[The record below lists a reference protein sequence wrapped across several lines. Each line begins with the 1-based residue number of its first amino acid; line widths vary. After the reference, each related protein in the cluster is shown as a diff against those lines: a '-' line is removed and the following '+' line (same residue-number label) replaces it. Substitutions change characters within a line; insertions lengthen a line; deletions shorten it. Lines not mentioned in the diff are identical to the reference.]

1 MKVATTFDILGPVMV
16 GPSSSHTAGAL
27 RIAQMAASL
36 CDTPIERVSFT
47 LYNSFAR
54 TYAGHGTDRALLGG
68 ILGMHTDDPDIQRSF
83 AIARERGL
91 SWEFVPSTS
100 GGDGLHPNTVDIEMR
115 CDDGTV
121 TSVRGESLGGGKA
134 RLVRVNGVSVDLTGR
149 MPALFV
155 AHRDVPGMLAL
166 MTGELGAAGVN
177 IAYMSSYRTTPGQ
190 LAYALFE
197 CDTLPAGDALSAMLA
212 GIETSPDVF
221 GVRVVRAAG
230 TTEVAGDATS
240 ERDFATGAELLERCA
255 AEAGYGQSPTA
266 ALQAGDAARC
276 VPSSGDVAECSPA
289 RAAGASGCA
298 SDTDEQGEA
307 RRAGVSIGTLMRL
320 READLRGPAEAE
332 RLMARVLDVMR
343 QETSEPIA
351 HPGRSLGGM
360 LDGQAARVFGW
371 QGPAGALCGPTLT
384 KACAWAMAT
393 LERSAR
399 MGIIVAAPT
408 AGSSGVLPGAVLACA
423 DALGPEAANGRCVV
437 DALYCAAAV
446 GAIIER
452 NASVAGAEGGC
463 QAEVGSASAMAAAA
477 LVQMLGGDPAMCLD
491 AATLAISNLL
501 GLVCDPV
508 RGLVEV
514 PCQARNAIGVANAYT
529 AAQMALSGVALPI
542 PFDEAVE
549 AMSQV
554 GHALPESLRETA
566 LGGLAAT
573 PSACALCGG
582 CA

>member
-36 CDTPIERVSFT
+36 CDTHIAHVGFT

-68 ILGMHTDDPDIQRSF
+68 ILGMHTDDPRIQHSF
-83 AIARERGL
+83 DIARESGL
-91 SWEFVPSTS
+91 TWSFTPSTA
-100 GGDGLHPNTVDIEMR
+100 GDGLHPNTVDIEMT

-121 TSVRGESLGGGKA
+121 TSVRGESLGGGRA

-149 MPALFV
+149 MPALFI
-155 AHRDVPGMLAL
+155 AHRDTPGMLAL

-177 IAYMSSYRTTPGQ
+177 IAYMSSYRTTPGK

-197 CDTLPAGDALSAMLA
+197 CDALPPADRLAPMLSR
-212 GIETSPDVF
+212 IESSPDVF
-221 GVRVVRAAG
+221 GVRFVRASG

-240 ERDFATGAELLERCA
+240 SHDFSCGSELLELCA
-255 AEAGYGQSPTA
+255 HE
-266 ALQAGDAARC
+266 D
-276 VPSSGDVAECSPA
+276 
-289 RAAGASGCA
+289 
-298 SDTDEQGEA
+298 EA
-307 RRAGVSIGTLMRL
+307 RGCSIGTLMRR
-320 READLRGPAEAE
+320 READLRGAAEAD

-371 QGPAGALCGPTLT
+371 DGPAGALCGPTLT

-408 AGSSGVLPGAVLACA
+408 AGSSGVLPGALLACA
-423 DALGPEAANGRCVV
+423 EALGSAQADERALC

-446 GAIIER
+446 GAIIEH

-477 LVQMLGGDPAMCLD
+477 LVQLLGGDPAMCLD

-529 AAQMALSGVALPI
+529 AAQMALSGVTLPI

-549 AMSQV
+549 AMAQV
-554 GHALPESLRETA
+554 GRALPESLRETA

>member
-1 MKVATTFDILGPVMV
+1 MKVATTFDILGPIMV

-36 CDTPIERVSFT
+36 CDAPITRVAFT

-83 AIARERGL
+83 DVARERGIA
-91 SWEFVPSTS
+91 WEFTPSNA
-100 GGDGLHPNTVDIEMR
+100 GDGLHPNTVDIDML
-115 CDDGTV
+115 CADGTR
-121 TSVRGESLGGGKA
+121 TTVRGESLGGGKA

-149 MPALFV
+149 MPAVFV

-166 MTGELGAAGVN
+166 MTGELGAAGIN
-177 IAYMSSYRTTPGQ
+177 IAFMSSYRTTPGQ

-197 CDTLPAGDALSAMLA
+197 CDTLPDAEVIAS
-212 GIETSPDVF
+212 IERSPDVF
-221 GVRVVRAAG
+221 GVRIVRAVGGGAA
-230 TTEVAGDATS
+230 VAGDAAS
-240 ERDFATGAELLERCA
+240 ERDFASGAELLELSER
-255 AEAGYGQSPTA
+255 E
-266 ALQAGDAARC
+266 
-276 VPSSGDVAECSPA
+276 
-289 RAAGASGCA
+289 
-298 SDTDEQGEA
+298 
-307 RRAGVSIGTLMRL
+307 GVSLGALMRL
-320 READLRGPAEAE
+320 READLRGKQETDSQ
-332 RLMARVLDVMR
+332 MARVLDVMR
-343 QETSEPIA
+343 AETSEPVA

-371 QGPAGALCGPTLT
+371 SGPADALCGPTLT
-384 KACAWAMAT
+384 RACAWAMAT
-393 LERSAR
+393 LERSAC

-408 AGSSGVLPGAVLACA
+408 AGSAGVLPGALLASA
-423 DALGPEAANGRCVV
+423 EALGSSEADVTDALF
-437 DALYCAAAV
+437 CAAAI

-477 LVQMLGGDPAMCLD
+477 LVQLLGGSAQTCLN

-549 AMSQV
+549 AMAQV

-566 LGGLAAT
+566 LGGLAAA
-573 PSACALCGG
+573 PSVCGACK
-582 CA
+582 

>member
-36 CDTPIERVSFT
+36 CDAPIERVTFT

-83 AIARERGL
+83 GIARERGL
-91 SWEFVPSTS
+91 AWDFVASDAGS
-100 GGDGLHPNTVDIEMR
+100 GLHPNTVDIEMG
-115 CDDGTV
+115 CADGTV

-197 CDTLPAGDALSAMLA
+197 CDTLPAGEELDAMLS
-212 GIETSPDVF
+212 GINASPDVF
-221 GVRVVRAAG
+221 GVRIVRASG
-230 TTEVAGDATS
+230 TTQVAGDATS
-240 ERDFATGAELLERCA
+240 KRDFASGAELLERCA
-255 AEAGYGQSPTA
+255 AEG
-266 ALQAGDAARC
+266 AARGARDADG
-276 VPSSGDVAECSPA
+276 SSVDG
-289 RAAGASGCA
+289 GAHISTKSA
-298 SDTDEQGEA
+298 P
-307 RRAGVSIGTLMRL
+307 GVSIGALMRL
-320 READLRGPAEAE
+320 REEDLRGADEA
-332 RLMARVLDVMR
+332 RSLMGRVIEVMR

-371 QGPAGALCGPTLT
+371 DGPVGALCGPTLT
-384 KACAWAMAT
+384 TACAWAMAT

-408 AGSSGVLPGAVLACA
+408 AGSSGVLPGALLACVDVLGAELA
-423 DALGPEAANGRCVV
+423 DESALI

-477 LVQMLGGDPAMCLD
+477 LVQLLGGSPALCLD

-549 AMSQV
+549 AMAQV